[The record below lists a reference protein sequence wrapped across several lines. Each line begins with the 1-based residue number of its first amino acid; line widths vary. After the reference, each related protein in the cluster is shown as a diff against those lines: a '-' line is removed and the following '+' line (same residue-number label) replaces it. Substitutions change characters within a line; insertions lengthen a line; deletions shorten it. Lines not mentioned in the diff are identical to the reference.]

1 MHVKHDMKALV
12 YIMVE
17 EFEMNSYA
25 VSLYKGGEVVGIYFK
40 IVR

>member
-1 MHVKHDMKALV
+1 
-12 YIMVE
+12 MVE

-40 IVR
+40 IVRWLSSAVESCIL